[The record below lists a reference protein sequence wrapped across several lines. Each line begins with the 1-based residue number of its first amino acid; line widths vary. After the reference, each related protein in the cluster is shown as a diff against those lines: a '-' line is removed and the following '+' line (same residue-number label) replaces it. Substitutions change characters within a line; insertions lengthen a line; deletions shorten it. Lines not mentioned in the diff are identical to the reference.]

1 VTAFGLFAGA
11 AIALAFMV
19 GHLAIFLLVL
29 VLLTGFFVWHR
40 HDDVPHLLV
49 LGSIAGLL
57 AMSIVGNRMRLET
70 WTAEQN
76 IAVQFSYAS
85 WLLLATVAPPI
96 VVLAARAGWKRDTP
110 FRMGGKRLLTA
121 MWLFAIAIFIGAGAV
136 YPALGYPDRLDDRLA
151 PASPT
156 LDAFAFMES
165 GQLSVNANN
174 APVAPFDLASDHAAV
189 DWMRNNLSGFPTVI
203 GVTSVQ
209 HQQRPGMERLVDWR
223 YADVTEIYGSEQSF
237 AEIEPL
243 LRDYGV
249 QIIYV
254 GMLERATYS
263 MAALAK
269 FDEAVTDGML
279 EVLYQE
285 DGVTIYFHGGPRDS
299 REPFDR

>member
-1 VTAFGLFAGA
+1 
-11 AIALAFMV
+11 
-19 GHLAIFLLVL
+19 
-29 VLLTGFFVWHR
+29 
-40 HDDVPHLLV
+40 
-49 LGSIAGLL
+49 
-57 AMSIVGNRMRLET
+57 
-70 WTAEQN
+70 
-76 IAVQFSYAS
+76 
-85 WLLLATVAPPI
+85 
-96 VVLAARAGWKRDTP
+96 
-110 FRMGGKRLLTA
+110 
-121 MWLFAIAIFIGAGAV
+121 V

-189 DWMRNNLSGFPTVI
+189 DWMRNNLSGLPTILEAPGTSPGWAGRISALTGFPTVI